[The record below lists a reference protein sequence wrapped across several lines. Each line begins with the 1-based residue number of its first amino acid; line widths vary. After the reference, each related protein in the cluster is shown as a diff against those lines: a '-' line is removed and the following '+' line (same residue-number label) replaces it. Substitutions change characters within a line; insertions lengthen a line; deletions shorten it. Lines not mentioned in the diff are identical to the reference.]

1 MTEDEHAVLVA
12 EDDLASRT
20 ATRLFLQRVGYR
32 VGEAADGPGTLREA
46 SLGHYDL
53 VLLDLGLPGLDG
65 EEVLARL
72 RRDSGLPV
80 IVLTGRSEE
89 TERVRVL
96 DLGADD
102 YVVKPCSLPELEAR
116 IRAVLRRG
124 QPATPTARIEH
135 DGLVIDRSAHRVEV
149 NGEVVDLTPK
159 EFDLLAFLG
168 RVARA
173 GVQPRGAARARL
185 GLDTGMAGPGDGH
198 RARAPPAAQ
207 ARGGPGQPEVAAHRA
222 GHRVP
227 LLGGA
232 RGLTPPRARRSS
244 PAGRQI
250 APGPAPP
257 SPSPVVPVETSR
269 LPRSG
274 STVGIGTGTGLAGR
288 RRGHRRRHGC
298 RHGAGQD
305 VDRAHHAPDES
316 SSCTVA
322 RTM

>member
-12 EDDLASRT
+12 EDDQGSRT

-72 RRDSGLPV
+72 RRDSALPV

-149 NGEVVDLTPK
+149 AGEAVELTPK
-159 EFDLLAFLG
+159 EFDLLAFL
-168 RVARA
+168 A
-173 GVQPRGAARARL
+173 G
-185 GLDTGMAGPGDGH
+185 
-198 RARAPPAAQ
+198 APEQ
-207 ARGGPGQPEVAAHRA
+207 VFSREE
-222 GHRVP
+222 
-227 LLGGA
+227 LLEH
-232 RGLTPPRARRSS
+232 
-244 PAGRQI
+244 
-250 APGPAPP
+250 
-257 SPSPVVPVETSR
+257 VW
-269 LPRSG
+269 G
-274 STVGIGTGTGLAGR
+274 STQEWQDPATVTEHVRRLRLKLEADPSNPRWLHTVRGIGYRFSAGSDP
-288 RRGHRRRHGC
+288 
-298 RHGAGQD
+298 A
-305 VDRAHHAPDES
+305 
-316 SSCTVA
+316 
-322 RTM
+322 